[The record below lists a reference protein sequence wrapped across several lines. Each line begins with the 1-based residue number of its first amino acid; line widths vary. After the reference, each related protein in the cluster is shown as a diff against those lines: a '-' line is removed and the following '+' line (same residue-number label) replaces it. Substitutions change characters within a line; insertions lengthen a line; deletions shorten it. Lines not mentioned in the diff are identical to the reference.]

1 MMKQLCT
8 GEKWNV
14 PNMVRI
20 VSVFISWKFFR
31 IIWCLLCFLMIYKYF
46 DTRIY
51 KIIFFWSKNPLE
63 VSEEFIRNYNSSQD
77 LEDREKY
84 EVTAHK
90 MLERAKVEYHCN
102 IKYNGKILY
111 IDLPEIRNTSITT
124 SKFLIF
130 LTFYFFF

>member
-1 MMKQLCT
+1 MF
-8 GEKWNV
+8 GG
-14 PNMVRI
+14 
-20 VSVFISWKFFR
+20 
-31 IIWCLLCFLMIYKYF
+31 FLMIYKYF

-124 SKFLIF
+124 SKFFIF